1 MPQPLMPKATAVWL
15 VDNTA
20 LTFAQIGEFCGL
32 HSLEVQGI
40 ADGEVAIGIVGR
52 DPVANSE
59 LTSAEIERCEKD
71 AAERLVMSEPDI
83 PLQPKRMG
91 PRYTPVSKR
100 QNRPDAISWLVK
112 YHPELSDAQ
121 VCKLVGTTKPTVN
134 AVRDRTHWNTPNLKP
149 EDPVTLGMCSQTDL
163 DQAIVAAVARIS
175 RKEERDRKAAA
186 KAKREKEA
194 AAAAEAAARGEPEV
208 AGADAGAPAA
218 DPAGAEA
225 SGAAEVA
232 VATPPE
238 DAGSTAPQPPAEPS
252 PPVATILKPRT
263 EEKPAKV
270 EPTVEGVFGAAP
282 ASDDDDDDASAA
294 GEPAETQPAANDDP
308 SKPDPS
314 KSK

>member
-1 MPQPLMPKATAVWL
+1 MAHPLMPKATAVWL

-20 LTFAQIGEFCGL
+20 LTFDQIAALCEL
-32 HSLEVQGI
+32 HPLEVQGI

-59 LTSAEIERCEKD
+59 LTHEEIERCEKD
-71 AAERLVMSEPDI
+71 AAGRLVMSEPDI
-83 PLQPKRMG
+83 PMQPKRIG

-134 AVRDRTHWNTPNLKP
+134 AVRDRTHWNTQNLKP

-163 DQAIVAAVARIS
+163 DQAIVAAVARIT

-194 AAAAEAAARGEPEV
+194 VAAAEAAARGEPEV
-208 AGADAGAPAA
+208 VGAGASAPLAEGA
-218 DPAGAEA
+218 AEA
-225 SGAAEVA
+225 SGAADA
-232 VATPPE
+232 PPE
-238 DAGSTAPQPPAEPS
+238 NAEPAAPEPPAEPS
-252 PPVATILKPRT
+252 PPVATILKPRA
-263 EEKPAKV
+263 EEKPARV
-270 EPTVEGVFGAAP
+270 EPTVEGVFGATP
-282 ASDDDDDDASAA
+282 AGGDDASTEDESAA
-294 GEPAETQPAANDDP
+294 PVDP
-308 SKPDPS
+308 FKTG
-314 KSK
+314 

>member
-1 MPQPLMPKATAVWL
+1 MAHPLMPKATAVWL
-15 VDNTA
+15 VDNTR
-20 LTFAQIGEFCGL
+20 LTFDQIAALCEL
-32 HSLEVQGI
+32 HPLEVQGI

-59 LTSAEIERCEKD
+59 LTHEEIERCEKD
-71 AAERLVMSEPDI
+71 AAERLVMSAPEI
-83 PLQPKRMG
+83 PVQPQRKG

-163 DQAIVAAVARIS
+163 DQAIVAAVARIT

-186 KAKREKEA
+186 KTKREKEA
-194 AAAAEAAARGEPEV
+194 VAAAEAAARGEPEAV
-208 AGADAGAPAA
+208 GADASAP
-218 DPAGAEA
+218 GAEA
-225 SGAAEVA
+225 SGAPEVA

-238 DAGSTAPQPPAEPS
+238 EAESTAPEPPAEPS

-263 EEKPAKV
+263 EEKPTRV
-270 EPTVEGVFGAAP
+270 EPTVEGVFGTTP
-282 ASDDDDDDASAA
+282 ASDDNDAAAA
-294 GEPAETQPAANDDP
+294 GESGETPPAANDDP
-308 SKPDPS
+308 FKT
-314 KSK
+314 K

>member
-1 MPQPLMPKATAVWL
+1 MAHPLMPKATAVWL

-20 LTFAQIGEFCGL
+20 LTFDQIAALCEL
-32 HSLEVQGI
+32 HPLEVQGI

-59 LTSAEIERCEKD
+59 LSHEEIERCEKD
-71 AAERLVMSEPDI
+71 AAERLVMSEPEI
-83 PLQPKRMG
+83 PLQPQRKG

-134 AVRDRTHWNTPNLKP
+134 AVRERTHWNTPNLKP

-163 DQAIVAAVARIS
+163 DQAIVAAVERIS

-208 AGADAGAPAA
+208 VGADASAPVADAA
-218 DPAGAEA
+218 GTEA
-225 SGAAEVA
+225 SAAAEESVD
-232 VATPPE
+232 TPPE
-238 DAGSTAPQPPAEPS
+238 ETEPAAPEPQAEPS

-263 EEKPAKV
+263 EEKPASV
-270 EPTVEGVFGAAP
+270 VPTVEGVFGATP
-282 ASDDDDDDASAA
+282 ASDDDDASAA
-294 GEPAETQPAANDDP
+294 GEPAANEDP
-308 SKPDPS
+308 FKT
-314 KSK
+314 K

>member
-1 MPQPLMPKATAVWL
+1 MAHPLMPKATAVWL

-20 LTFAQIGEFCGL
+20 LTFDQIATLCEL
-32 HSLEVQGI
+32 HPLEVQGI

-59 LTSAEIERCEKD
+59 LTHEEIERCEKD
-71 AAERLVMSEPDI
+71 AAERLVMSEPEI
-83 PLQPKRMG
+83 PLQPQRKG

-134 AVRDRTHWNTPNLKP
+134 AVRERTHWNTPNLKP

-163 DQAIVAAVARIS
+163 DQAIVAAVERIS

-208 AGADAGAPAA
+208 VGADASAPVADAA
-218 DPAGAEA
+218 GTEA
-225 SGAAEVA
+225 SAAAEESVD
-232 VATPPE
+232 TPPE
-238 DAGSTAPQPPAEPS
+238 ETEPAAPEPPAEPR

-263 EEKPAKV
+263 EEKPAPAA
-270 EPTVEGVFGAAP
+270 PTVEGVFGATP
-282 ASDDDDDDASAA
+282 ASDDDASAS
-294 GEPAETQPAANDDP
+294 GEPAANEDP
-308 SKPDPS
+308 FNTE
-314 KSK
+314 